1 MGRTIEVEQA
11 RTGKSTMKFALV
23 DSCGQLREVERMLFR
38 SDSESAAGLLVG
50 ELRLLLTRI
59 GIGISI
65 TRSATFSLLAA
76 AGRVAGRVQDGR
88 DHA

>member
-1 MGRTIEVEQA
+1 MDGTIKLDQA
-11 RTGKSTMKFALV
+11 QTEKSSVDFALA
-23 DSCGQLREVERMLFR
+23 DSCVRLREVEHMLFR
-38 SDSESAAGLLVG
+38 SDSQSAAGLLVG

-76 AGRVAGRVQDGR
+76 ACKISPQVEK
-88 DHA
+88 